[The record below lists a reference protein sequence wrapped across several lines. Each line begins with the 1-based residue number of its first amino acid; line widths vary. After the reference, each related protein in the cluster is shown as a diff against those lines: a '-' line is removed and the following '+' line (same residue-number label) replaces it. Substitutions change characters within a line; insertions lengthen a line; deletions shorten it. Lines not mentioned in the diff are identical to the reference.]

1 MTVTLLKTGQVFSNN
16 FGYFFQNSCEK
27 LLLKNVFANNCPRG
41 NLPTAQGWG
50 FGKGW
55 FQGWGVNQTIV
66 PEENCPWLLGLGF
79 GVGGQ
84 FSQNLPPQKLI
95 KTRIMKL
102 ISYQLVFGRF
112 TDFSRKRGESLQKTR
127 KKTLTN
133 VMKRISL
140 FLFKWYQRRVKNYL
154 TQEL

>member
-1 MTVTLLKTGQVFSNN
+1 
-16 FGYFFQNSCEK
+16 
-27 LLLKNVFANNCPRG
+27 
-41 NLPTAQGWG
+41 
-50 FGKGW
+50 
-55 FQGWGVNQTIV
+55 
-66 PEENCPWLLGLGF
+66 
-79 GVGGQ
+79 
-84 FSQNLPPQKLI
+84 
-95 KTRIMKL
+95 MKL